1 MLEKKFTILKKEVQN
16 KLKKVTTVNLT
27 VDLWSNRQMR
37 SFIGITGHYISED
50 WSLESFVLGC
60 NRVLGRHTAENVM
73 PQHEIVAD
81 FHVAEK
87 VKHIITDSAANMK
100 KAFTSLPGYEDESRN
115 EERESDS
122 DDNDDEFTFGL
133 DQSPFYE
140 NLLLEHHSCFAHSI
154 QLVVKDGIVKAGQI
168 GNVIKKCSKLVSFV
182 RRSTIAADVLKSEKR
197 LQIDNVTRWNSQ
209 LKMIRSVL
217 AIDEQKLLE
226 LKDAPKL
233 TTHERN
239 ILHDLVDILTPFE
252 EATDFVQVGC
262 VPSAGY
268 VLPCIRG
275 LNHHIQ
281 NIVSKYN
288 SSFAAAL
295 KLSLKKRMPIMKRL
309 KLTFWLQ
316 FLTLVLS
323 SIGPMMQKRKV

>member
-1 MLEKKFTILKKEVQN
+1 M
-16 KLKKVTTVNLT
+16 
-27 VDLWSNRQMR
+27 
-37 SFIGITGHYISED
+37 
-50 WSLESFVLGC
+50 
-60 NRVLGRHTAENVM
+60 
-73 PQHEIVAD
+73 
-81 FHVAEK
+81 
-87 VKHIITDSAANMK
+87 
-100 KAFTSLPGYEDESRN
+100 
-115 EERESDS
+115 
-122 DDNDDEFTFGL
+122 
-133 DQSPFYE
+133 
-140 NLLLEHHSCFAHSI
+140 NLLLTISI
-154 QLVVKDGIVKAGQI
+154 LQ
-168 GNVIKKCSKLVSFV
+168 GNVIKKCSKLVSF
-182 RRSTIAADVLKSEKR
+182 AADVLKSEKR

-275 LNHHIQ
+275 LNHHMQ

-295 KLSLKKRMPIMKRL
+295 KLSLKKRMPYYEEIE
-309 KLTFWLQ
+309 TYLQ

-323 SIGPMMQKRKV
+323 SVGPMMQKMKV